1 MADWSS
7 TQYLKFQKE
16 RTQPSIDLVCRIPI
30 DRPEKI
36 IDIGCGPGNSTR
48 VLAKRFPHAQVV
60 GVDCSAN
67 MLEKARQDNPD
78 LTFMFCDASTDLK
91 GFARDFD
98 VVFSNACIQWVSNH
112 PKLLGEMMT
121 LLRPGGVL
129 AVQTPFNRN
138 APIIREIHSAASS
151 DRWKNWLG
159 TVSPFHNMTPEEYF
173 DLLSDIA
180 VDFSLWETVYYHR
193 LPSPKA
199 SIEWYRSTGLR
210 PYLDAL
216 PDETHRDAFEKEILE
231 RITPLYPPQ
240 KNKEIIFRFNRL
252 FFLASV

>member
-112 PKLLGEMMT
+112 PKLLGEMMA